1 MAELTLQIKLN
12 FTWHDAAILK
22 IEQDK
27 MSLRYLESYAL
38 EHFGCDDNRAL
49 SVNLPVTV
57 FPYHTTTK
65 KPFRFIDD
73 IVLSG
78 AGKQFWIANGL
89 PKDSSTYNLL
99 HQFAS
104 GPIGNIRVKEASDS
118 TCVALL
124 LCETSFTVDDVV
136 NKGWN
141 FLDYAKKLGIDVRS
155 ATGAGGE
162 APKFL
167 LSKQGKQICL
177 RPPME
182 GIAPNSVYY
191 LVKFPRGK
199 QSAIDSDIL
208 RAEFHYYHELEAL
221 GFNTIATNGMMLLE
235 GPKCPSLWLPRFD
248 VVTAD
253 DGGVTQRAV
262 ESVYSVLQKPPGS
275 LLYQEETLRTLIQT
289 IQSGFMVQELGYQFD
304 VENFVI
310 EWVKRDL
317 LNIIFGNSD
326 NHGRNISVVKR
337 EGIIMLAPIYDFAP
351 MKADPQGVVRTI
363 TWDSSIEIGGL
374 LNFLKIAEAL
384 DDLVPADK
392 LLNELGC
399 LAESLLLLRSRLE
412 KRGVPASI
420 LNYPSIGFNFIS
432 KKLRGLI

>member
-1 MAELTLQIKLN
+1 MTKLTIQIKLGVN
-12 FTWHDAAILK
+12 WHDAATLSF
-22 IEQDK
+22 EQDQ
-27 MSLRYLESYAL
+27 MSLKYLEPYAL

-78 AGKQFWIANGL
+78 AGKRFWIANGL
-89 PKDSSTYNLL
+89 SKGSSTYNTL
-99 HQFAS
+99 HQFTC
-104 GPIGNIRVKEASDS
+104 GPIGNIRVKEACAS
-118 TCVALL
+118 TCADPL

-136 NKGWN
+136 NKGWDL
-141 FLDYAKKLGIDVRS
+141 LDYAKKLGIDVRS

-162 APKFL
+162 APKYL
-167 LSKQGKQICL
+167 LSKQGQLVWLSSFGTIK
-177 RPPME
+177 
-182 GIAPNSVYY
+182 AANSEHY

-221 GFNTIATNGMMLLE
+221 GFNTIATKGMMLLE

-253 DGGVTQRAV
+253 DGGVTQRAI

-275 LLYQEETLRTLIQT
+275 LLDHEETLRTLIQT
-289 IQSGFMVQELGYQFD
+289 IQSSFMVQEQGYQFD

-317 LNIIFGNSD
+317 TNIIFGNSD
-326 NHGRNISVVKR
+326 NHGRNISLVRSQGK
-337 EGIIMLAPIYDFAP
+337 IMLAPIYDFAP

-363 TWDSSIEIGGL
+363 TWHANIEIGGN

-384 DDLVPADK
+384 DDLVPTDR

-399 LAESLLLLRSRLE
+399 LAESLLSLRSRLE
-412 KRGVPASI
+412 KRGVPAAI
-420 LNYPSIGFNFIS
+420 LNYPSIGLNFIE
-432 KKLRGLI
+432 KKLQDLC